1 LNCPILYCSVIIIV
15 CVWKILVSFW
25 DNKMTKPCAAS
36 GAIGLRPD
44 LTLRYPKSGGHFLYK
59 GINERASRMDRL
71 FQLTST

>member
-1 LNCPILYCSVIIIV
+1 
-15 CVWKILVSFW
+15 
-25 DNKMTKPCAAS
+25 MTKPCAAS
-36 GAIGLRPD
+36 GAIGLWPD